1 MVTVDVDPY
10 SKEFLDDPFSSL
22 AKIREAGRL
31 VHLPSWGV
39 WAVARHDDVAAVLR
53 DTTRFSSAAG
63 VGLTDL
69 TREEAWRKP
78 SNLLEVDPP
87 LHTRNRGV
95 VAKVLSPTALVSL
108 QSVLDEA
115 AIALVDQLV
124 QLGTFDGVAD
134 VAEVFPTVV
143 FPQAFGVDSDARD
156 HLLRYGSMVFNGMG
170 PRNELFQAAMDGA
183 TDVIGWVTDACTRN
197 RLRPGSVGAAI
208 YDAADAA
215 GIDESDTALLIRSF
229 LSAGVDT
236 TVSGLAFALH
246 RLATNPSQWDLLRAD
261 PSLARNAFEET
272 VRIDAP
278 VVGFYRTTACEVSF
292 DDTVLPAGTKVLV
305 LFGGA
310 NRDPRRW
317 DHPDRFDIGRRTAGH
332 LGYGFGP
339 HVCVGMAVARMEGVA
354 LLKAMAAR
362 ASILELVGPAL
373 PRRNNSL
380 RGLHSLPLQ
389 VTPAAPCA
397 TVGRSAEA

>member
-1 MVTVDVDPY
+1 M
-10 SKEFLDDPFSSL
+10 
-22 AKIREAGRL
+22 
-31 VHLPSWGV
+31 HLPSWGV
-39 WAVARHDDVAAVLR
+39 WAVAHHDDVAAVLG
-53 DTTRFSSAAG
+53 DTKRFSSAAG
-63 VGLTDL
+63 VGLADL

-78 SNLLEVDPP
+78 SVLLEVDPP

-95 VAKVLSPTALVSL
+95 VAKVLSPTALRSL
-108 QSVLDEA
+108 QSVLDDA
-115 AIALVDQLV
+115 AMALVGELV
-124 QLGTFDGVAD
+124 QLGTFDGVTD

-183 TDVIGWVTDACTRN
+183 AEVIGWVTDACTRS

-215 GIDESDTALLIRSF
+215 GIDETDTALLIRSF

-246 RLATNPSQWDLLRAD
+246 RLATNPSQWNLLRAD
-261 PSLARNAFEET
+261 SSLARNAFAET

-292 DDTVLPAGTKVLV
+292 DDTVVPTGTKVLV
-305 LFGGA
+305 LFAGA

-317 DHPDRFDIGRRTAGH
+317 DDPDRFDIGRRTAGH

-339 HVCVGMAVARMEGVA
+339 HVCVGMAVARMEGEA

-362 ASILELVGPAL
+362 VSILQLVGPAL

-380 RGLHSLPLQ
+380 RGLRSLPLRSSGPPRRSPVPLTRSPQ
-389 VTPAAPCA
+389 RGRCLPCLA
-397 TVGRSAEA
+397 RTRRTERQM